1 MDNLFLAPKS
11 LGDTAYERLLDMLLS
26 GELVGG
32 TTLQERR
39 LAEILSISR
48 TPVREALGRLEAEGL
63 ITRHGG
69 RLMTVFKVSA
79 QEFIEVFEVRKLL
92 EIEAAGLAAEEKI
105 DKAVVEHIRKTLWSL
120 LEADAPTAAEHW
132 AVDDLVHSAI
142 AEAAHNALLSTMI
155 RDLRRRTHI
164 FNTRRIP
171 QRLRPGTLEHLAMVD
186 AVAVGDKLRAQTL
199 MAEHLENAKRAVVAQ
214 LVSGRG
220 AG

>member
-1 MDNLFLAPKS
+1 MNNLWTSQKN
-11 LGDTAYERLLDMLLS
+11 LGDSAYETLLDMLLS
-26 GELVGG
+26 GELAGG

-39 LAEILSISR
+39 MAEALNISR

-69 RLMTVFKVSA
+69 RLMTVFKVSP

-92 EIEAAGLAAEEKI
+92 EVEAAGRAAEERI
-105 DKAVVEHIRKTLWSL
+105 DRVLAENIRVTLLRL
-120 LEADAPTAAEHW
+120 LEAQAPTAAEHW
-132 AVDDLVHSAI
+132 AADDMVHGAI
-142 AEAAHNALLSTMI
+142 AEAGQNHLLATMI

-171 QRLRPGTLEHLAMVD
+171 ERLRPGTLEHLAMID
-186 AVAVGDKLRAQTL
+186 AVAIGDKMRAQTL
-199 MAEHLENAKRAVVAQ
+199 MADHLENAQQAVVAR
-214 LVSGRG
+214 LISGRG